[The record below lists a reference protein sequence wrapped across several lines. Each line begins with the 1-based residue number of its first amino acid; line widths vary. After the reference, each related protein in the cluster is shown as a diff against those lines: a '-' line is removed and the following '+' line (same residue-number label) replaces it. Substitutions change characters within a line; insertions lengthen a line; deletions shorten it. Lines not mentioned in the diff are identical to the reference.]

1 MKEREADLMQKET
14 KIILKA
20 KKQYGINFEDPNAM
34 AKNALDE
41 ELKDRYEQL
50 QKKLDI
56 LEGSI

>member
-34 AKNALDE
+34 AKNAQDE

-50 QKKLDI
+50 
-56 LEGSI
+56 